1 MEKYSLLIADV
12 HLQPDASHPLNRA
25 FLSFLQTEAPQ
36 AEALYI
42 LGDLFEMWV
51 GDDLGLTQYAEI
63 VEALKNVHKQG
74 VKLYL
79 QFGNRDFLMRR
90 RFWQASGIQ
99 PLKQPHALTL
109 YGHHLL
115 LLHGDSLC
123 TDDKAYQKMRRIL
136 RNPLVMG
143 VFLRLP
149 KQKRLQIGLNMREKS
164 RRFSANKAENIM
176 DVNLSAVRALLAK
189 YPQTQHLIHGH
200 THRPAHHIVEVNGQP
215 KHRWV
220 LGDWQTQAPHSQIL
234 KVSQDGIALLPFS
247 ARV

>member
-1 MEKYSLLIADV
+1 MEKFSLFIADV
-12 HLQPDASHPLNRA
+12 HLQPDATHPLNRA
-25 FLSFLQTEAPQ
+25 FLGFLQTEAAQ

-51 GDDLGLTQYAEI
+51 GDDIGLTQYAEI
-63 VEALKNVHKQG
+63 VDALKRLHNQG
-74 VKLYL
+74 VKLHL

-99 PLKQPHALTL
+99 PLKQPDTLTL

-136 RNPLVMG
+136 RNPLVMWL
-143 VFLRLP
+143 FLRLP

-176 DVNLSAVRALLAK
+176 DVNLSAVRALFAEH
-189 YPQTQHLIHGH
+189 PQTRHLIHGH
-200 THRPAHHIVEVNGQP
+200 THRPAHHILESNGEH

-220 LGDWQTQAPHSQIL
+220 LGDWHTQAPHSQIL
-234 KVSQDGIALLPFS
+234 KVSKDGIALLPFS
-247 ARV
+247 ASV